1 MYCHSNGVLHRTSG
15 VSQQLRNVLNYRTAE
30 VSCWAKCIWNC
41 SSDVVLFQNGH
52 RVMSAHLLRNPEFKS
67 LARSFV
73 CSFQGRLINLM
84 VDWKWFNHTTCA
96 SSRRFCVCLMGRN
109 ETHLAESHC
118 CIITSGAP
126 PPPKWGQTDRPW
138 LLSHLPALRLLR
150 GQGRSCRTKTS
161 SFLPTIFPLFLQLLF
176 PPCSHSSGVTL
187 KDGAGSGYHSISPRS
202 GVKLCQREENTDSA
216 PPTGLS
222 LWAAGTEQQPLWG
235 A

>member
-1 MYCHSNGVLHRTSG
+1 MYCHSNGVLHSTSG

-96 SSRRFCVCLMGRN
+96 SSRRFRVCLMGRN

-126 PPPKWGQTDRPW
+126 PPSEDRQTDPGCRPICQRSGYW
-138 LLSHLPALRLLR
+138 GAKVAPAEQRR
-150 GQGRSCRTKTS
+150 AP
-161 SFLPTIFPLFLQLLF
+161 SFLQSFLC
-176 PPCSHSSGVTL
+176 PCSFYFLLAHTALGW
-187 KDGAGSGYHSISPRS
+187 P
-202 GVKLCQREENTDSA
+202 
-216 PPTGLS
+216 
-222 LWAAGTEQQPLWG
+222 
-235 A
+235 